1 MIGKGLQL
9 VMLIVLIGSLT
20 IGVWELRDFGEPDP
34 ADPAEG
40 EPERS
45 RIELWDQETGDR
57 IEVNR
62 TQMDQYFLDNSQT
75 DKTSTNNVVTAVV
88 FDYRGIDTLGEATV
102 LFTAVTGV
110 LVAIRIAIPKKR
122 KGGDKE

>member
-1 MIGKGLQL
+1 
-9 VMLIVLIGSLT
+9 MLIVLIGSLA

-34 ADPAEG
+34 ADPAPG
-40 EPERS
+40 ESDRS
-45 RIELWDQETGDR
+45 KIDLWNNETGTR
-57 IEVNR
+57 TEVNR

-75 DKTSTNNVVTAVV
+75 NKTATNNVVTAVV

-110 LVAIRIAIPKKR
+110 LVAIRKALPNR
-122 KGGDKE
+122 KGGGKR